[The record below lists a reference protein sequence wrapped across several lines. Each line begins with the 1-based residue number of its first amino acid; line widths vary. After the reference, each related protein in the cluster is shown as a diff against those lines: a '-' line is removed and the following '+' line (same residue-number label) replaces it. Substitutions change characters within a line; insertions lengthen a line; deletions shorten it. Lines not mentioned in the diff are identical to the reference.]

1 MMDVPH
7 DPRAFR
13 AALLEMISVPLG
25 WLQTWHIRNELGVGT
40 DLVVPPEQHNHPDTQ
55 TCSAK
60 FRQKGSWV
68 LLLTLE
74 NKGVYVEYIL
84 VILICLIPF
93 F

>member
-7 DPRAFR
+7 GPHAFL
-13 AALLEMISVPLG
+13 AAPLEIISVPHG

-40 DLVVPPEQHNHPDTQ
+40 DLVVPPEQHIHPDTQ

-60 FRQKGSWV
+60 FRQKGSRV

-74 NKGVYVEYIL
+74 KKGVYVEYIL
-84 VILICLIPF
+84 VILI
-93 F
+93 